1 MRGEE
6 HTAKLYDE
14 QVKAGSFVDAEGKT
28 QIAGI
33 TDSESDLS
41 I

>member
-6 HTAKLYDE
+6 HSAKLYED

-33 TDSESDLS
+33 SDSESDIS